1 MLDPQLMADACMHAK
16 LLQSC
21 MTLCDPMDCSP
32 PGFFVHVIL
41 QAQILELVA
50 ISFSMTVDKC

>member
-16 LLQSC
+16 SLQSC

-32 PGFFVHVIL
+32 PGFFVHV